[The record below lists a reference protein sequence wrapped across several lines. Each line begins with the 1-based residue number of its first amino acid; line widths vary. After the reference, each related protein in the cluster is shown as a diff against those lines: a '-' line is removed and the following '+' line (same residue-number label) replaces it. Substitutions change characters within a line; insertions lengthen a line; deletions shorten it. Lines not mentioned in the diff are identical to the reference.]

1 LASIPQHPPLG
12 AAESISGVYSL
23 AFVQCSGMNYE
34 RLADFVQNRMRM
46 SHIYQP
52 VLLMALLREGSAHI
66 EVVRATLEQE
76 GGQGDTA

>member
-1 LASIPQHPPLG
+1 MASIPQHPPLG
-12 AAESISGVYSL
+12 AVESISGVYSL
-23 AFVQCSGMNYE
+23 AFVQYSGMNYE

-52 VLLMALLREGSAHI
+52 VMLIALASLSSAHP

-76 GGQGDTA
+76 GSQGDIA

>member
-1 LASIPQHPPLG
+1 MI
-12 AAESISGVYSL
+12 
-23 AFVQCSGMNYE
+23 YE

-52 VLLMALLREGSAHI
+52 VMLMALLREGSAHI
-66 EVVRATLEQE
+66 EVARATLERE